1 MKKVFPF
8 LFVLFLINAS
18 VCAEAK
24 EAIAYTH
31 LTNDYWQIWVMDSDG
46 NNKRQVTTS
55 PQDKRDPTWVIDL
68 SSTKDNIKEV
78 NTAFSLGEKGR
89 YTGFHNVFGKEKAS
103 NGGEKIAFRTNNS
116 QLFTVDLD
124 GRNEEEIL
132 KKYGV
137 ITNPNFSKA
146 ANEIVFVRFDPRG
159 KDISDIWKSDLKG
172 ENSKLLTKDKLGK
185 FQPRFSPYGD
195 KIAFVKADPDKLNY
209 HIWIMNSD
217 GSDPRQLT
225 EGKGFDTHPSFSF
238 DQKQITFSSNR
249 NENNFEIY
257 SITFGGDNFGI
268 SSKKIKQLTHFS
280 GLDTQ
285 SNFSVDGK
293 KIVFVS
299 NRSGNQQIWSMNSD
313 GSDPAPLT
321 IEAGE
326 SMDPAWGDV
335 E

>member
-1 MKKVFPF
+1 MKKVIPF

-18 VCAEAK
+18 VYAEAK

-31 LTNDYWQIWVMDSDG
+31 LTNDYWQIWVMDPNG
-46 NNKRQVTTS
+46 NNKRQVTNS

-68 SSTKDNIKEV
+68 STTKDNIKEV
-78 NTAFSLGEKGR
+78 NTAFSLEEKGR
-89 YTGFHNVFGKEKAS
+89 YTGFHNVYGKEKAS
-103 NGGEKIAFRTNNS
+103 NGGGKIAFRTNNS

-124 GRNEEEIL
+124 GQNEEEIL

-172 ENSKLLTKDKLGK
+172 ENSMLLTKDKLGK
-185 FQPRFSPYGD
+185 FQPRFSHQGD

-209 HIWIMNSD
+209 HIWIMNAD
-217 GSDPRQLT
+217 GSNPQQLT
-225 EGKGFDTHPSFSF
+225 DGKGLDTHPNFST
-238 DQKQITFSSNR
+238 DQQQITFSSNR
-249 NENNFEIY
+249 SENNFEIY
-257 SITFGGDNFGI
+257 NIDLET
-268 SSKKIKQLTHFS
+268 KKIKQLTHLP

-285 SNFSVDGK
+285 SNFSSDGQ

-299 NRSGNQQIWSMNSD
+299 NRSGNQQIWIMNSD
-313 GSDPAPLT
+313 GSDPAQLT
-321 IEAGE
+321 SEAGE
-326 SMDPAWGDV
+326 SMDPAWGEV
-335 E
+335 EPTKEK